1 MARLRDPFDSAN
13 RPWPTR
19 SGVATL
25 AVLSLIWG
33 YTWIVQ
39 KEGLRFAAP
48 FDYAALRALPGA
60 LVLFGAMLVLR
71 RPLSPPHL
79 GYALLLGL
87 FQTTAF
93 LGLTNGALMA
103 GGAGR
108 SAILCYTMP
117 FWTLLFAR
125 IVLGERLRALQ
136 WAAVALAGVGL
147 VLVLEPWHMAGTIA
161 SKALAVAGGM
171 SWAAATVVA
180 KYWRARENYDLL
192 SVTAWQMLLGGLVL
206 AAIAW
211 LTPSP
216 PIHWTPYFGFLVA
229 YMVVFSTAVGWF
241 LWLYLLNRLPAG
253 IAGLSIMAVPVLGIF
268 FSWLQLGEQPS
279 PIELAG
285 IVIIAGSLALLTW
298 AGRRN

>member
-1 MARLRDPFDSAN
+1 MSK
-13 RPWPTR
+13 PTR

-39 KEGLRFAAP
+39 KEGLRFASP
-48 FDYAALRALPGA
+48 LDYAVLRALPGA
-60 LVLFGAMLVLR
+60 LVLFGAMTVLR

-87 FQTTAF
+87 FQTTAM
-93 LGLTNGALMA
+93 LGFTNGALIA

-125 IVLGERLRALQ
+125 FVLGERLRALQ
-136 WAAVALAGVGL
+136 WGAVALAGVGL
-147 VLVLEPWHMAGTIA
+147 VLVLEPWHMTGTIA
-161 SKALAVAGGM
+161 SKAMAVAGGM

-180 KYWRARENYDLL
+180 KYWRAREDYDLL

-211 LTPSP
+211 VVPSH
-216 PIHWTPYFGFLVA
+216 PIRWTPYFGLLVA
-229 YMVVFSTAVGWF
+229 YIVVLSTAIAWF
-241 LWLYLLNRLPAG
+241 LWLYLLNRLPAS
-253 IAGLSIMAVPVLGIF
+253 IAGLSIMAVPVLGTF

-279 PIELAG
+279 RVELVG
-285 IVIIAGSLALLTW
+285 IVIIAASLALLTW
-298 AGRRN
+298 AGKD

>member
-1 MARLRDPFDSAN
+1 MSR
-13 RPWPTR
+13 PTR
-19 SGVATL
+19 SGIATL

-39 KEGLRFAAP
+39 KEGLRFASP
-48 FDYAALRALPGA
+48 LDYAVLRALPGA
-60 LVLFGAMLVLR
+60 LVLFGAMIVLR

-87 FQTTAF
+87 FQTTAM
-93 LGLTNGALMA
+93 LGFTNGALMA

-125 IVLGERLRALQ
+125 LVLGERLRALQ
-136 WAAVALAGVGL
+136 WGAVALAGVGL
-147 VLVLEPWHMAGTIA
+147 VLVLEPWHPAGTIA

-180 KYWRARENYDLL
+180 KYWRAREDYDLL

-211 LTPSP
+211 LVPSHA
-216 PIHWTPYFGFLVA
+216 IHWTPYFGFLVA
-229 YMVVFSTAVGWF
+229 YIVVLSTAIAWF
-241 LWLYLLNRLPAG
+241 LWLYLLNRLPAS
-253 IAGLSIMAVPVLGIF
+253 IAGLSIMAVPVLGTF

-279 PIELAG
+279 RVELVG
-285 IVIIAGSLALLTW
+285 IVIIAASLALLTW